1 MQVFNCSLKK
11 YLNVLLL
18 KLGIY
23 LSSQTNGLKCIEK
36 NIFKIIF
43 TTKMLSIYIW
53 YHDNSN
59 MKQGER
65 VSYLWHYLHDFA
77 IIYIYFEGSE
87 TWSNVFVIN
96 KYLLKIFRNKRNWN
110 FWGPTFYEFIGKIA
124 SNAMK

>member
-43 TTKMLSIYIW
+43 TTKMLSIYIYDIMIIPTW
-53 YHDNSN
+53 SKVKEYHIFGITYMILLLFIFILKVQKHEVICLLLINIFW
-59 MKQGER
+59 K
-65 VSYLWHYLHDFA
+65 F
-77 IIYIYFEGSE
+77 SE
-87 TWSNVFVIN
+87 TREIGIFEAQPSMN
-96 KYLLKIFRNKRNWN
+96 LLEK
-110 FWGPTFYEFIGKIA
+110 
-124 SNAMK
+124 

>member
-43 TTKMLSIYIW
+43 TTKMLSIYMW
-53 YHDNSN
+53 YHDNI
-59 MKQGER
+59 MKEYHIFDITYMILLLFIFILKVQKHEAMC
-65 VSYLWHYLHDFA
+65 LLLINIFWKF
-77 IIYIYFEGSE
+77 SE
-87 TWSNVFVIN
+87 TREIGIFEAQPSMN
-96 KYLLKIFRNKRNWN
+96 LLEK
-110 FWGPTFYEFIGKIA
+110 
-124 SNAMK
+124 

>member
-65 VSYLWHYLHDFA
+65 VSYLGITYMILLLFIFILKVQKHEAMCLLLINIFWKF
-77 IIYIYFEGSE
+77 SE
-87 TWSNVFVIN
+87 TREIGIFEAQPSMN
-96 KYLLKIFRNKRNWN
+96 LLEK
-110 FWGPTFYEFIGKIA
+110 
-124 SNAMK
+124 